1 MSWLIDGASVFLVK
15 HWNFPQRVGV
25 GGWDENKYL
34 GTLSLDY
41 DQTGWKDPHSYADK
55 SLFKKKNDALGLS
68 ALISL
73 DSYYPPVLDNS
84 SIQLFS

>member
-1 MSWLIDGASVFLVK
+1 MVHLFFFSKTLKFSPESG
-15 HWNFPQRVGV
+15 G

-55 SLFKKKNDALGLS
+55 SLFKKKKNDALGLS